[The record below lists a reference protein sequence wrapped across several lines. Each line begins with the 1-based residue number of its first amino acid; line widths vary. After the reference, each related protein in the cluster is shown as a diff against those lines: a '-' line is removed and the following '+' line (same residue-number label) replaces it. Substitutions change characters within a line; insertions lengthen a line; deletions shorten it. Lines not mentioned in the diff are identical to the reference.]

1 MNGGGGGSGQGA
13 MAPGGQTWDQLRRE
27 ARKIENELDTKL
39 AAFGKQC
46 SRYEYGSA
54 QSGETGLSVATNL
67 TLTSTDIESLIER
80 LTLIND
86 QIGVLSKQGTEVRN
100 QHILARHRDILHD
113 FTEEYKRLNSIATS
127 ERNRADLLGSSREF
141 ATQQPTSTQGV
152 LLRERG
158 TLDKTHSEIDNVVAQ
173 AYGVA
178 SSLGQQRQMFDGI
191 DARLAMIGAKFPV
204 MNSVMNAIRRKKN
217 RDNLILTGVGS
228 VLLFCMLLY
237 WMNK

>member
-1 MNGGGGGSGQGA
+1 MNGLQGQ
-13 MAPGGQTWDQLRRE
+13 PVIGGQLSWDQLRRE

-46 SRYEYGSA
+46 SRYEYGSTGE
-54 QSGETGLSVATNL
+54 SGMSVATNL
-67 TLTSTDIESLIER
+67 TLTSNDIESLIEQLR
-80 LTLIND
+80 NINEQIATLS
-86 QIGVLSKQGTEVRN
+86 QEGTETRN
-100 QHILARHRDILHD
+100 HHILARHRDILHD
-113 FTEEYKRLNSIATS
+113 FTEEYKRLNSIALS
-127 ERNRADLLGSSREF
+127 ERNRVDLLGSSQGF
-141 ATQQPTSTQGV
+141 GTSQPTSTQGI

-158 TLDKTHSEIDNVVAQ
+158 TLDRSHSEIDTVVAQ

-191 DARLAMIGAKFPV
+191 DARLALIGAKFPV

-217 RDNLILTGVGS
+217 RDTLILTGVGS
-228 VLLFCMLLY
+228 VLFLCMLLY

>member
-1 MNGGGGGSGQGA
+1 MNGRQGA
-13 MAPGGQTWDQLRRE
+13 TALGGQLSWDQLRRE
-27 ARKIENELDTKL
+27 ARKIENELDIKL

-46 SRYEYGSA
+46 SKYEYGSTGE
-54 QSGETGLSVATNL
+54 SGMSVATNL
-67 TLTSTDIESLIER
+67 TLASNDIESLIER
-80 LTLIND
+80 LRTIND
-86 QIGVLSKQGTEVRN
+86 QINTLSQNGTETRN

-127 ERNRADLLGSSREF
+127 ERNRADLLGSSQGF
-141 ATQQPTSTQGV
+141 GTSQPASTQGV

-158 TLDKTHSEIDNVVAQ
+158 TLDRSHSEIDNVVAQ

-217 RDNLILTGVGS
+217 RDTMILTGVGS
-228 VLLFCMLLY
+228 LLFLCMLLY